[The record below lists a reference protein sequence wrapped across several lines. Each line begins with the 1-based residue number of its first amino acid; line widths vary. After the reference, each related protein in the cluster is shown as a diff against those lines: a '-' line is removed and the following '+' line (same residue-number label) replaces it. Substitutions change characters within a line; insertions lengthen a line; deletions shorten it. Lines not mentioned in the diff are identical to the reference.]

1 MLKRG
6 SYWAGDYD
14 GCGKVV
20 KDMLEPILGRF
31 SINQGEVGKRKM
43 GRNHTLGDFYNDTF
57 AKRKARYDK
66 ICVW

>member
-1 MLKRG
+1 
-6 SYWAGDYD
+6 
-14 GCGKVV
+14 
-20 KDMLEPILGRF
+20 
-31 SINQGEVGKRKM
+31 M